1 MANVRMLLSALL
13 LILSSAAVAELTPF
27 EDYEFSEAVYTVD
40 TIKVKPS
47 AGDHYLEGLKATW
60 SASQEIAKKLGHI
73 EDYAIY
79 SSITPESGHF
89 NLMLVTKFKNLA
101 ATAPS
106 KAKRDAWLK
115 EMGAAK
121 AKAGNKRALEN
132 YPELREITG
141 SYIMNEITFK

>member
-1 MANVRMLLSALL
+1 MANVRIWLTALL
-13 LILSSAAVAELTPF
+13 LALTTSAHAELTPF
-27 EDYEFSEAVYTVD
+27 EDYDISEAVYTVD
-40 TIKVKPS
+40 TVKVKS
-47 AGDHYLEGLKATW
+47 NAGDHYLEGLKATW
-60 SASQEIAKKLGHI
+60 RASQEVAKKLGHI

-79 SSITPESGHF
+79 SSITPENGDF

-106 KAKRDAWLK
+106 KEKRDAWMK

-121 AKAGNKRALEN
+121 AKASNKRALET